1 MMITIQELLAVKVEM
16 LHEIRTLLSTSVAA
30 IPHRQW
36 LKTWE
41 VKEML
46 GVSLGTL
53 RNMRKRGDIEYT
65 KLGGLLFYNYQHIMQ
80 LIEKN
85 KQQMNPKNPSKH
97 KHISH

>member
-1 MMITIQELLAVKVEM
+1 MSIIMITIHDLLAVKVEM
-16 LHEIRTLLSTSVAA
+16 LHEIRTILSTGVAA
-30 IPHRQW
+30 VPHRQW

-65 KLGGLLFYNYQHIMQ
+65 KLGGLLLYNYQHIMT
-80 LIEKN
+80 LIEQN
-85 KQQMNPKNPSKH
+85 KQQMNPKKC
-97 KHISH
+97 K